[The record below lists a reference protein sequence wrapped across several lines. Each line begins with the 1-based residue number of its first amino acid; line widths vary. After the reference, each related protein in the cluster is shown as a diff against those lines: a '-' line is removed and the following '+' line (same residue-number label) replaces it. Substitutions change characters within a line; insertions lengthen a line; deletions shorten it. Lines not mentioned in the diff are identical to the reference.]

1 MNKSENLIGLLKNY
15 KGISFNDNG
24 IINVSQ
30 NNVPA
35 TDETP
40 EYVNTLFRMV
50 EVAPIDATISQDRLI
65 EILDNI
71 CNNVIPDFRTDP
83 YIANSLFNFG
93 RLHYVDLIGK
103 QEEKTRV
110 ELYKDTPATIKK
122 YLPDHERTTE
132 RLLGLNTK
140 VILYP
145 SARLL
150 GIKEIFMEL
159 KSMRK
164 VVERGLLD
172 RLKAA

>member
-132 RLLGLNTK
+132 RLLG
-140 VILYP
+140 
-145 SARLL
+145 
-150 GIKEIFMEL
+150 IKEIFMEL

>member
-65 EILDNI
+65 EISGIITADE
-71 CNNVIPDFRTDP
+71 NVSNKTKTDLASF
-83 YIANSLFNFG
+83 IS
-93 RLHYVDLIGK
+93 RI
-103 QEEKTRV
+103 
-110 ELYKDTPATIKK
+110 
-122 YLPDHERTTE
+122 
-132 RLLGLNTK
+132 
-140 VILYP
+140 
-145 SARLL
+145 S
-150 GIKEIFMEL
+150 
-159 KSMRK
+159 
-164 VVERGLLD
+164 
-172 RLKAA
+172 